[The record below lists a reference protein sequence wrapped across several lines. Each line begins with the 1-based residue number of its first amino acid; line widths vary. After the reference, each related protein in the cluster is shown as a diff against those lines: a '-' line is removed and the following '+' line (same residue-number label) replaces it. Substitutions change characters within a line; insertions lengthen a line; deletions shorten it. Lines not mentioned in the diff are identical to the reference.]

1 MNLGERKDNKH
12 WQMATKSY
20 ESYKMQQQIP
30 LIKITNEG
38 EIYYINKTTKEME
51 TIQNQEENSYDDDLS
66 YQDEH

>member
-1 MNLGERKDNKH
+1 
-12 WQMATKSY
+12 MATNSY
-20 ESYKMQQQIP
+20 ESYKIQQQIP

>member
-1 MNLGERKDNKH
+1 
-12 WQMATKSY
+12 MATKSY

>member
-1 MNLGERKDNKH
+1 
-12 WQMATKSY
+12 MATKSY
-20 ESYKMQQQIP
+20 ESYKIQQQIP

-51 TIQNQEENSYDDDLS
+51 TNQNQEENSYDDDLS

>member
-1 MNLGERKDNKH
+1 
-12 WQMATKSY
+12 MATKSY
-20 ESYKMQQQIP
+20 ESYKIQQQIP

-51 TIQNQEENSYDDDLS
+51 TIQNQEENSYNDDLS

>member
-1 MNLGERKDNKH
+1 
-12 WQMATKSY
+12 MATKSY
-20 ESYKMQQQIP
+20 ESYKIQQQIP